1 MTHIKSRIT
10 REKKI
15 VELMIRLYCKS
26 KEGHKELCPECQALL
41 EYAHTRLD
49 RCPFGE
55 KKSTCRLCTVH
66 CYKPGMRKCRA
77 QNDAS
82 SSHSSHPPLGGR
94 IIYSKKK
101 LSIPQKQNQVFFS

>member
-26 KEGHKELCPECQALL
+26 KEGHKELCPECRALL
-41 EYAHTRLD
+41 EYAHTRLS

-55 KKSTCRLCTVH
+55 GKTSCRLCAVH
-66 CYKPGMRKCRA
+66 CYKPEMRRRIQEVMRYA
-77 QNDAS
+77 GPRMIL
-82 SSHSSHPPLGGR
+82 HHPVEAIRHLIEELR
-94 IIYSKKK
+94 ITRKK
-101 LSIPQKQNQVFFS
+101 

>member
-55 KKSTCRLCTVH
+55 KKSNPPAACAPSTVTSPGCENGCRKSCAMQG
-66 CYKPGMRKCRA
+66 PE
-77 QNDAS
+77 
-82 SSHSSHPPLGGR
+82 
-94 IIYSKKK
+94 
-101 LSIPQKQNQVFFS
+101 